1 MDPTSPVPAVP
12 ACACAP
18 DHASDRHASIQID
31 DDTEALLRLVLAGG
45 PAAPRRRLLDTHGCA
60 AAALATGARNW
71 RSHGLD
77 DAQVAAARAPDAEVL
92 ARCQAWL
99 RAPRHRLLGWHDPD
113 YPPLLRRIAAPPLAL
128 FVAGDPCALW
138 HPGVA
143 VVGSR
148 VATAAG
154 REQAHALAYAL
165 AASGLCVGSGLA
177 AGIDTAAH
185 LGALDAG
192 GLTVAVL
199 GTGPDV
205 PFPQGNA
212 ALLERVVATGAVVSE
227 LPPGAPPRREQFPA
241 RNRILAGLTLG
252 TVVVEAAKRSG
263 ALITARQA
271 ADAGR
276 EVFALPGSV
285 HNPLA
290 RGCHLLIRDGA
301 SLVERADEVV
311 AALAPLAAELA
322 DALRGRLALPA
333 GIPTT
338 VAGPSAAP
346 APGPDPAHHRLWEAL
361 GHDPTP
367 MELLVSR
374 TGLTT
379 PELSSMLL
387 VMELEG
393 RVVSEH
399 GRYSRSAST
408 RGAAG
413 GNGGNRKSS

>member
-1 MDPTSPVPAVP
+1 
-12 ACACAP
+12 
-18 DHASDRHASIQID
+18 
-31 DDTEALLRLVLAGG
+31 
-45 PAAPRRRLLDTHGCA
+45 
-60 AAALATGARNW
+60 
-71 RSHGLD
+71 
-77 DAQVAAARAPDAEVL
+77 
-92 ARCQAWL
+92 
-99 RAPRHRLLGWHDPD
+99 
-113 YPPLLRRIAAPPLAL
+113 LLRRIASPPLAL

-148 VATAAG
+148 VATAGG
-154 REQAHALAYAL
+154 RDQAHALAHAL

-185 LGALDAG
+185 LGALEAG

-212 ALLERVVATGAVVSE
+212 ALLGRVAAAGAVVSE
-227 LPPGAPPRREQFPA
+227 LPPGTPPRREQFPA

-252 TVVVEAAKRSG
+252 TVVVEAARRSG

-322 DALRGRLALPA
+322 EALRGRLALPA
-333 GIPTT
+333 GVPAT
-338 VAGPSAAP
+338 VAGPSAEP
-346 APGPDPAHHRLWEAL
+346 VPGTDPSHHRLWAAL

-374 TGLTT
+374 TGLTA

-393 RVVSEH
+393 RVVSQH
-399 GRYSRSAST
+399 GRYT
-408 RGAAG
+408 R
-413 GNGGNRKSS
+413 RVS